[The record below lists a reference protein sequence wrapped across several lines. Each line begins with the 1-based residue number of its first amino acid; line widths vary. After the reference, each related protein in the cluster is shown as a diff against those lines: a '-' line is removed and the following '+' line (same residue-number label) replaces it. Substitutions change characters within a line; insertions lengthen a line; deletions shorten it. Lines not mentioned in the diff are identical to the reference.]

1 MPELVGSTKPR
12 TALAAMAASIAEP
25 PFFRISIAVKVAR
38 GCAVPAAPETPIAA
52 ERLAKLAPAMRS
64 PAWTSGRV
72 KISAPAGWN
81 FSRSLDMAASLW
93 LKALDELREA
103 MEPAAANGSE
113 AMKERRRKVFS

>member
-25 PFFRISIAVKVAR
+25 PFFRISIAVMVAS

-52 ERLAKLAPAMRS
+52 ERLGEVAPGVRS
-64 PAWTSGRV
+64 PARSSGRS
-72 KISAPAGWN
+72 KTSAPAGGN
-81 FSRSLDMAASLW
+81 FGRSLGMAASLW
-93 LKALDELREA
+93 LKAFEELREA

-113 AMKERRRKVFS
+113 AIKER